1 MIKIGITGGI
11 GSGKSIVRRVFSH
24 MGFPTYDADQRAK
37 SLINCNTEIVAE
49 ITSLFGDGAYQDGE
63 YRREFVS
70 KQVFSNPDLLL
81 KLNQIVHPAVKLDF
95 ENWANNQK
103 AEIVIKEAA
112 IMSRQSGLDKIIWVS
127 SPEELRIKRILKRDT
142 HRGEEQIK
150 KIIAQQKTENEFK
163 EISDFEIINDEKRLL
178 IPQVLKTIST
188 LGISI

>member
-11 GSGKSIVRRVFSH
+11 GSGKSIVRMIFSH
-24 MGFPTYDADQRAK
+24 IGFPTYDADQRAK
-37 SLINCNTEIVAE
+37 SLMNCNTEMVAE

-112 IMSRQSGLDKIIWVS
+112 IMSRQSGLDKIVWV
-127 SPEELRIKRILKRDT
+127 PPPKELRIKRI
-142 HRGEEQIK
+142 
-150 KIIAQQKTENEFK
+150 
-163 EISDFEIINDEKRLL
+163 
-178 IPQVLKTIST
+178 
-188 LGISI
+188 